1 MKHPVRQR
9 HVKIVATLG
18 PASWEPENLAALCDA
33 GADVFRFNM
42 SHLDKK
48 TMKRLHGDIRALEQK
63 RGEAI
68 AILLDLQGP
77 KLRTGKMPKGGVM
90 LKAGQHIRLDKSDA
104 EGSDER
110 IPLPH
115 KEVFDVLKPDAI
127 LLIDDGRLRLKVESI
142 AANGIEAV
150 VEVGGKLT
158 SRKGIN
164 LPGVRLPIPALTKK
178 DRDDLTHALELGVD
192 WVALSFVQGPEDMD
206 EARKLIGDRAALM
219 AKIERPAA
227 LESLPEILDRADGL
241 MVARGDLG
249 VELPVQK
256 IPGLQKRIT
265 RQARRAGKPVV
276 VATQMLESM
285 ITTPV
290 PTRAEVSDVAI
301 AVFEGADAVMLSA
314 ETAAGKYPVESVE
327 TMNKVAMQ
335 VETEPTYQ
343 GIIHAQRLDPEPT
356 TPDAIA
362 AASRTVAD
370 TLGVVAII
378 CYTTSGSTALRV
390 ARERPQIPIF
400 AFTPSISTVRR
411 LALVW
416 GVHCL
421 LTADAQ
427 SFDDLASRACRL
439 AIESGRVKEGDL
451 VVITAGVP
459 FGTPGATNLL
469 WVTNA

>member
-90 LKAGQHIRLDKSDA
+90 LKEGQHIRLDKSDA
-104 EGSDER
+104 EGSDKR

-142 AANGIEAV
+142 AADGIEAV

-390 ARERPQIPIF
+390 ARERPQIPIL

>member
-1 MKHPVRQR
+1 MKHPVRKR

-18 PASWEPENLAALCDA
+18 PASWQRENLAALCDA
-33 GADVFRFNM
+33 GADVFRLNM
-42 SHLDKK
+42 SHLDAE
-48 TMKRLHGDIRALEQK
+48 TMTRLHGDIRALERE

-68 AILLDLQGP
+68 AVLLDLQGP
-77 KLRTGKMPKGGVM
+77 KLRTGRMPKEGVR
-90 LKAGQHIRLDKSDA
+90 LQTDDRIRLDMDDS
-104 EGSDER
+104 EGSSER

-115 KEVFDVLKPDAI
+115 KEIFEALTQGSVL
-127 LLIDDGRLRLKVESI
+127 LVDDGRLRLKVESVTNNTI
-142 AANGIEAV
+142 DAI

-158 SRKGIN
+158 SHKGIN
-164 LPGVRLPIPALTKK
+164 LPNVRLPIPALTEK
-178 DRDDLTHALELGVD
+178 DRADLKHALELGVD
-192 WVALSFVQGPEDMD
+192 WVALSFVQGSEDID

-227 LESLPEILDRADGL
+227 LENLSGILDRADGL

-249 VELPVQK
+249 VELPVQQ

-314 ETAAGKYPVESVE
+314 ETASGKYPVESVA
-327 TMNKVAMQ
+327 MMDKVAMQ
-335 VETEPTYQ
+335 VETEPTYPD
-343 GIIHAQRLDPEPT
+343 IIHAQRLDPEPT

-370 TLGVVAII
+370 ALGVVAIV
-378 CYTTSGSTALRV
+378 CYTTSGSTGLRV
-390 ARERPQIPIF
+390 ARERPQIPIL
-400 AFTPSISTVRR
+400 AFTPKLSTVRR

-427 SFDDLASRACRL
+427 SFDDLASRAYQL
-439 AIESGRVKEGDL
+439 AVESGRVKNGQL
-451 VVITAGVP
+451 VAITAGVP

-469 WVTNA
+469 WVTDA

>member
-1 MKHPVRQR
+1 MKHPVRKR

-18 PASWEPENLAALCDA
+18 PASWQRENLAALCDA
-33 GADVFRFNM
+33 GADVFRLNM
-42 SHLDKK
+42 SHLDAE
-48 TMKRLHGDIRALEQK
+48 TMTRLHGDIRALERE

-68 AILLDLQGP
+68 AVLLDLQGP
-77 KLRTGKMPKGGVM
+77 KLRTGRMPKEGVR
-90 LKAGQHIRLDKSDA
+90 LQTDDRIRLDMDGS
-104 EGSDER
+104 EGSSER

-115 KEVFDVLKPDAI
+115 KEIFEALTQGSVL
-127 LLIDDGRLRLKVESI
+127 LVDDGRLRLKVESVTNNTI
-142 AANGIEAV
+142 DAI

-158 SRKGIN
+158 SHKGIN
-164 LPGVRLPIPALTKK
+164 LPNVRLPIPALTEK
-178 DRDDLTHALELGVD
+178 DRADLKHALELGVD
-192 WVALSFVQGPEDMD
+192 WVALSFVQGSEDID

-227 LESLPEILDRADGL
+227 LENLSGILDRADGL

-249 VELPVQK
+249 VELPVQQ

-314 ETAAGKYPVESVE
+314 ETASGKYPVESVA
-327 TMNKVAMQ
+327 MMDKVAMQ
-335 VETEPTYQ
+335 VETEPTYPD
-343 GIIHAQRLDPEPT
+343 IIHAQRLDPEPT

-370 TLGVVAII
+370 ALGVVAIV
-378 CYTTSGSTALRV
+378 CYTTSGSTGLRV
-390 ARERPQIPIF
+390 ARERPQIPIL
-400 AFTPSISTVRR
+400 AFTPKLSTVRR

-427 SFDDLASRACRL
+427 SFDDLASRAYQL
-439 AIESGRVKEGDL
+439 AVESGRVKNGQL
-451 VVITAGVP
+451 VAITAGVP

-469 WVTNA
+469 WVTDA

>member
-1 MKHPVRQR
+1 MKHPARQR

-18 PASWEPENLAALCDA
+18 PASWDSENLAALCDA

-48 TMKRLHGDIRALEQK
+48 TMVRLHADIRALEK
-63 RGEAI
+63 ERDEAI

-77 KLRTGKMPKGGVM
+77 KLRTGKMPKGGVQ
-90 LKAGQHIRLDKSDA
+90 LRTGQRIRLDRSEA

-110 IPLPH
+110 VPLPH
-115 KEVFDVLKPDAI
+115 KEIFDVLAPGTV
-127 LLIDDGRLRLKVESI
+127 LLIDDGRLRLKAESV
-142 AANGIEAV
+142 AADSIDAV

-164 LPGVRLPIPALTKK
+164 LPGVRLPIPALTEK
-178 DRDDLTHALELGVD
+178 DRNDLANALELGVD
-192 WVALSFVQGPEDMD
+192 WVALSFVQGPEDID
-206 EARKLIGDRAALM
+206 EARSLIGDRASLM

-227 LESLPEILDRADGL
+227 FEKLSEILDCADGL

-249 VELPVQK
+249 VELPVQQ

-285 ITTPV
+285 VVAPV

-314 ETAAGKYPVESVE
+314 ETATGKYPVESVA
-327 TMNKVAMQ
+327 MMDKVATQ
-335 VETEPTYQ
+335 VETEPTYP

-370 TLGVVAII
+370 TLGVVAIV
-378 CYTTSGSTALRV
+378 CYTTSGSTGLRV
-390 ARERPQIPIF
+390 ARERPQIPIL
-400 AFTPSISTVRR
+400 AFTPHIATVRR

-416 GVHCL
+416 GVRCL

-439 AIESGRVKEGDL
+439 AVESGCVNEGDL
-451 VVITAGVP
+451 VAITAGVP